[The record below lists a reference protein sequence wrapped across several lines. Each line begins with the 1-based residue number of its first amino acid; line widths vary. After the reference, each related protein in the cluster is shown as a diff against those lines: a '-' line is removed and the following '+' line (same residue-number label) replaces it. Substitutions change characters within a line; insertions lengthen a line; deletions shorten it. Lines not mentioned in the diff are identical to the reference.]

1 MNQLD
6 ELPGAHCLEILKR
19 HEVGRVALCTSMG
32 PRIIPVNYRVLH
44 DAIIIRTTP
53 YSELGTYG
61 RDREIA
67 FEVDEIEPDERSGC
81 SAVVRGRASMVEDYD
96 ELRGIEDFA
105 DPSTG
110 ADGHRD
116 LYLRVP
122 LREISGR
129 RIAA

>member
-6 ELPGAHCLEILKR
+6 ELPGAHCLDILKR
-19 HEVGRVALCTSMG
+19 HEVGRVALCTAMG
-32 PRIIPVNYRVLH
+32 PRIIPVNYRVLRE
-44 DAIIIRTTP
+44 AIIIRTTP

-67 FEVDEIEPDERSGC
+67 FEVDEIEPDEKSGC

-96 ELRGIEDFA
+96 ELREIKDFA
-105 DPSTG
+105 DPSTW
-110 ADGHRD
+110 ADGHRE
-116 LYLRVP
+116 LYLRIP
-122 LREISGR
+122 LGELSGR